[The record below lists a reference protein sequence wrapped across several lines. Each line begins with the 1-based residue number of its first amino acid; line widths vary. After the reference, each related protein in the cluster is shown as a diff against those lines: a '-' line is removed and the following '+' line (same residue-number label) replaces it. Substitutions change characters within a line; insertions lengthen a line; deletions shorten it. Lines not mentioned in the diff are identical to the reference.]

1 QLLRLIPLVGG
12 RIEQQIQSIGQRLG
26 ENISA
31 GLIEP
36 LIEGSAAHPNS
47 INIDNHELEQ
57 LVESVVFETLEA
69 VRKQVKVKQWQQT
82 LAEYDRIKE

>member
-1 QLLRLIPLVGG
+1 
-12 RIEQQIQSIGQRLG
+12 
-26 ENISA
+26 IS
-31 GLIEP
+31 
-36 LIEGSAAHPNS
+36 H

>member
-1 QLLRLIPLVGG
+1 LIS
-12 RIEQQIQSIGQRLG
+12 QK
-26 ENISA
+26 IS
-31 GLIEP
+31 
-36 LIEGSAAHPNS
+36 H

>member
-1 QLLRLIPLVGG
+1 TNSTSQLISL
-12 RIEQQIQSIGQRLG
+12 
-26 ENISA
+26 NIS
-31 GLIEP
+31 
-36 LIEGSAAHPNS
+36 H
-47 INIDNHELEQ
+47 INVDNHELEQ